1 MITKRLEKILVS
13 TNDSLFSFLKSLI
26 NLVYY
31 FFQKLKTILRHLS
44 VIKMSKDFRGVTID
58 RRIDLKGKSIVR
70 YEKHGRR
77 YELLVNPEPAWLFIQ
92 GEEVEIDDVFEVY
105 IVYEN
110 ISRGVKAT
118 QDDLNVAF
126 EGLTDRET
134 AIKILK
140 EGKLQLTISQRNEI
154 LKDKRIEI
162 VDFIH
167 IHCIN
172 PRENTPIPKDRI
184 ENAILDLGVNIS
196 YKDDV
201 KSQALEVIDLL
212 KPIMPIRLE
221 SVKLAV
227 KIPPSYTGALYGF
240 LISAGNLVQE
250 EWLSDGSLAVVVN
263 IPSGTQADFLE
274 QITSKTKGKAQVKV
288 LERMSE

>member
-1 MITKRLEKILVS
+1 
-13 TNDSLFSFLKSLI
+13 
-26 NLVYY
+26 
-31 FFQKLKTILRHLS
+31 
-44 VIKMSKDFRGVTID
+44 MSKDFRGVTID

-77 YELLVNPEPAWLFIQ
+77 YELLVNPEPAWLYIQ
-92 GEEVEIDDVFEVY
+92 GVDVEIDDIFEVY
-105 IVYEN
+105 TVYEN

-118 QDDLNVAF
+118 QDDLDVAF
-126 EGLTDRET
+126 EGLTERDI
-134 AIKILK
+134 AIMILK
-140 EGKLQLTISQRNEI
+140 EGNLQLTINQRNEI
-154 LKDKRIEI
+154 QKEKRTEI
-162 VDFIH
+162 VAFIH

-227 KIPPSYTGALYGF
+227 KIPPSFTGSLYGYV
-240 LISAGNLVQE
+240 ISAGNLVQE
-250 EWLSDGSLAVVVN
+250 EWLSDGSLAVIVQ

-274 QITSKTKGKAQVKV
+274 QITSRTKGKSQVKI

>member
-1 MITKRLEKILVS
+1 
-13 TNDSLFSFLKSLI
+13 
-26 NLVYY
+26 
-31 FFQKLKTILRHLS
+31 
-44 VIKMSKDFRGVTID
+44 MSKDFRGVTID

-126 EGLTDRET
+126 EGLTERET

>member
-1 MITKRLEKILVS
+1 
-13 TNDSLFSFLKSLI
+13 
-26 NLVYY
+26 
-31 FFQKLKTILRHLS
+31 
-44 VIKMSKDFRGVTID
+44 MSKDFRGVTID

-92 GEEVEIDDVFEVY
+92 GEEVEIDTIFEVY

-118 QDDLNVAF
+118 QDDLDVAF
-126 EGLTDRET
+126 EGLTDREI

-240 LISAGNLVQE
+240 VISAGNLVQE

>member
-1 MITKRLEKILVS
+1 
-13 TNDSLFSFLKSLI
+13 
-26 NLVYY
+26 
-31 FFQKLKTILRHLS
+31 
-44 VIKMSKDFRGVTID
+44 MSKDFRGVTID

-92 GEEVEIDDVFEVY
+92 GEEVEIDTIFEVY

-118 QDDLNVAF
+118 QDDLDVAF
-126 EGLTDRET
+126 EGLTDREI

-240 LISAGNLVQE
+240 VISAGNLVQE
-250 EWLSDGSLAVVVN
+250 EWLSD
-263 IPSGTQADFLE
+263 
-274 QITSKTKGKAQVKV
+274 
-288 LERMSE
+288 

>member
-1 MITKRLEKILVS
+1 
-13 TNDSLFSFLKSLI
+13 
-26 NLVYY
+26 
-31 FFQKLKTILRHLS
+31 
-44 VIKMSKDFRGVTID
+44 MSKDFRGVTID

-92 GEEVEIDDVFEVY
+92 GEEVEIDDIFEVY

-110 ISRGVKAT
+110 ISRGVKST
-118 QDDLNVAF
+118 QDDLGVAF
-126 EGLTDRET
+126 EGLTERET

-140 EGKLQLTISQRNEI
+140 EGKLQLTIGQRNEI

-172 PRENTPIPKDRI
+172 PRENAPIPKDRI

-227 KIPPSYTGALYGF
+227 KIPPSYTGSLYGF

-250 EWLSDGSLAVVVN
+250 EWLSDGSLAIVVN

-274 QITSKTKGKAQVKV
+274 QITSRTKGKAQVKV

>member
-1 MITKRLEKILVS
+1 
-13 TNDSLFSFLKSLI
+13 
-26 NLVYY
+26 
-31 FFQKLKTILRHLS
+31 
-44 VIKMSKDFRGVTID
+44 MSKDFRGVTID

-92 GEEVEIDDVFEVY
+92 GEEVEIDDIFEVY

-126 EGLTDRET
+126 EGLTERET

-154 LKDKRIEI
+154 QKEKRIEI
-162 VDFIH
+162 VNFIH

-274 QITSKTKGKAQVKV
+274 QITSRTKGKAQIKV

>member
-1 MITKRLEKILVS
+1 
-13 TNDSLFSFLKSLI
+13 
-26 NLVYY
+26 
-31 FFQKLKTILRHLS
+31 
-44 VIKMSKDFRGVTID
+44 MSKDFRGVTID

-92 GEEVEIDDVFEVY
+92 GEEVEIDDIFEVY

-118 QDDLNVAF
+118 QDDLDVAF
-126 EGLTDRET
+126 EGLTDREI

-240 LISAGNLVQE
+240 VISAGNLVQE

-274 QITSKTKGKAQVKV
+274 QITSKTKGKAQVKI

>member
-1 MITKRLEKILVS
+1 
-13 TNDSLFSFLKSLI
+13 
-26 NLVYY
+26 
-31 FFQKLKTILRHLS
+31 
-44 VIKMSKDFRGVTID
+44 MSKDFRGVTID

-126 EGLTDRET
+126 EGLTERET

-154 LKDKRIEI
+154 QKDKRIEI
-162 VDFIH
+162 VKFIH

-274 QITSKTKGKAQVKV
+274 QITSRTKGKAQVKV

>member
-1 MITKRLEKILVS
+1 
-13 TNDSLFSFLKSLI
+13 
-26 NLVYY
+26 
-31 FFQKLKTILRHLS
+31 
-44 VIKMSKDFRGVTID
+44 
-58 RRIDLKGKSIVR
+58 
-70 YEKHGRR
+70 
-77 YELLVNPEPAWLFIQ
+77 
-92 GEEVEIDDVFEVY
+92 
-105 IVYEN
+105 N

-118 QDDLNVAF
+118 QDDLDVAF
-126 EGLTDRET
+126 EGLTDREI

-201 KSQALEVIDLL
+201 KSQTLEVIDLL

-240 LISAGNLVQE
+240 VISAGNLVQE

-274 QITSKTKGKAQVKV
+274 QITSKTKGKAQVKI

>member
-1 MITKRLEKILVS
+1 
-13 TNDSLFSFLKSLI
+13 
-26 NLVYY
+26 
-31 FFQKLKTILRHLS
+31 
-44 VIKMSKDFRGVTID
+44 MSKDFRGVTID

-92 GEEVEIDDVFEVY
+92 GEEVEIDDIFEVY

-118 QDDLNVAF
+118 QDDLDVAF
-126 EGLTDRET
+126 EGLTEREI

-227 KIPPSYTGALYGF
+227 KIPPSYTGALYGYV
-240 LISAGNLVQE
+240 ISAGNLVQE

>member
-1 MITKRLEKILVS
+1 
-13 TNDSLFSFLKSLI
+13 
-26 NLVYY
+26 
-31 FFQKLKTILRHLS
+31 
-44 VIKMSKDFRGVTID
+44 ID

-126 EGLTDRET
+126 EGLTERET

-154 LKDKRIEI
+154 QKDKRIEI
-162 VDFIH
+162 VNFIH

-263 IPSGTQADFLE
+263 IPS
-274 QITSKTKGKAQVKV
+274 
-288 LERMSE
+288 

>member
-1 MITKRLEKILVS
+1 
-13 TNDSLFSFLKSLI
+13 
-26 NLVYY
+26 
-31 FFQKLKTILRHLS
+31 
-44 VIKMSKDFRGVTID
+44 MSKDFRGVTID

-77 YELLVNPEPAWLFIQ
+77 YELLVNPEPAWLFVQ
-92 GEEVEIDDVFEVY
+92 GEEVEIDDIFEVY
-105 IVYEN
+105 VVYEN

-118 QDDLNVAF
+118 KDDLDVAF
-126 EGLTDRET
+126 EGLTERET

-140 EGKLQLTISQRNEI
+140 EGKLQLTIDQRNEI

-162 VDFIH
+162 VGFIH
-167 IHCIN
+167 THCIN

-212 KPIMPIRLE
+212 KPVMPIRLE

-227 KIPPSYTGALYGF
+227 KVPPSYTGALYGF

-250 EWLSDGSLAVVVN
+250 EWLADGSLAVVVN

-274 QITSKTKGKAQVKV
+274 EITSRTKGKSQVKV

>member
-1 MITKRLEKILVS
+1 
-13 TNDSLFSFLKSLI
+13 
-26 NLVYY
+26 
-31 FFQKLKTILRHLS
+31 
-44 VIKMSKDFRGVTID
+44 MSKDFRGVTID

-126 EGLTDRET
+126 EGLTERET

-154 LKDKRIEI
+154 QKEKRIEI
-162 VDFIH
+162 VNFIH

-274 QITSKTKGKAQVKV
+274 QITSRTKGKAQVKV

>member
-1 MITKRLEKILVS
+1 
-13 TNDSLFSFLKSLI
+13 
-26 NLVYY
+26 
-31 FFQKLKTILRHLS
+31 
-44 VIKMSKDFRGVTID
+44 MSKDFRGVTID

-92 GEEVEIDDVFEVY
+92 GEEVEIDTIFEVY

-118 QDDLNVAF
+118 QDDLDVAF
-126 EGLTDRET
+126 EGLTEREI

-184 ENAILDLGVNIS
+184 ENAILDLGVNVS

-240 LISAGNLVQE
+240 VISAGNLVQE

>member
-1 MITKRLEKILVS
+1 
-13 TNDSLFSFLKSLI
+13 
-26 NLVYY
+26 
-31 FFQKLKTILRHLS
+31 
-44 VIKMSKDFRGVTID
+44 MSKDFRGVTID

-77 YELLVNPEPAWLFIQ
+77 YELLVNPEPAWLFVQ
-92 GEEVEIDDVFEVY
+92 GEEVVIDDIFEVY

-110 ISRGVKAT
+110 ISRGVKST

-126 EGLTDRET
+126 EGLTEREI

-140 EGKLQLTISQRNEI
+140 EGKLQLTINQRNEI
-154 LKDKRIEI
+154 LKDKRVEI

-227 KIPPSYTGALYGF
+227 KIPPSYTGSLYGY

>member
-1 MITKRLEKILVS
+1 
-13 TNDSLFSFLKSLI
+13 
-26 NLVYY
+26 
-31 FFQKLKTILRHLS
+31 
-44 VIKMSKDFRGVTID
+44 MSKDFRGVTID

-92 GEEVEIDDVFEVY
+92 GEEVEIDNIFEVY

-118 QDDLNVAF
+118 QDDLDVAF
-126 EGLTDRET
+126 EGLTDREI

-240 LISAGNLVQE
+240 VISAGNLVQE

>member
-1 MITKRLEKILVS
+1 
-13 TNDSLFSFLKSLI
+13 
-26 NLVYY
+26 
-31 FFQKLKTILRHLS
+31 
-44 VIKMSKDFRGVTID
+44 MSKDFRGVTID
-58 RRIDLKGKSIVR
+58 RRIDLRGKSIVR

-77 YELLVNPEPAWLFIQ
+77 YELLVNPEPAWLFVQ
-92 GEEVEIDDVFEVY
+92 GEEVEIDDIFEVY

-110 ISRGVKAT
+110 ISRGVKST

-126 EGLTDRET
+126 EGLTEREI

-140 EGKLQLTISQRNEI
+140 EGKLQLTLDQRNEI
-154 LKDKRIEI
+154 LKDKRVEI

-221 SVKLAV
+221 TAKLAV
-227 KIPPSYTGALYGF
+227 KIPPSFTGSLYGF
-240 LISAGNLVQE
+240 VISAGSLVQE

-274 QITSKTKGKAQVKV
+274 QITSRTKGKAQVKV

>member
-1 MITKRLEKILVS
+1 
-13 TNDSLFSFLKSLI
+13 
-26 NLVYY
+26 
-31 FFQKLKTILRHLS
+31 
-44 VIKMSKDFRGVTID
+44 MSKDFRGVTID

-92 GEEVEIDDVFEVY
+92 GEEVEIDDIFEVY
-105 IVYEN
+105 IVYEH

-118 QDDLNVAF
+118 QDDLDVAF
-126 EGLTDRET
+126 EGLTDREI

-196 YKDDV
+196 YKDDT

-240 LISAGNLVQE
+240 VISAGNLVQE

>member
-1 MITKRLEKILVS
+1 
-13 TNDSLFSFLKSLI
+13 
-26 NLVYY
+26 
-31 FFQKLKTILRHLS
+31 
-44 VIKMSKDFRGVTID
+44 MSKDFRGVTID

-92 GEEVEIDDVFEVY
+92 GEEVEIDNIFEVY

-118 QDDLNVAF
+118 QDDLDVAF
-126 EGLTDRET
+126 EGLTDREI

-140 EGKLQLTISQRNEI
+140 EGKLKLTISQRNEI

-184 ENAILDLGVNIS
+184 ENAILDLGVNVS

-240 LISAGNLVQE
+240 VISAGNLVQE

>member
-1 MITKRLEKILVS
+1 
-13 TNDSLFSFLKSLI
+13 
-26 NLVYY
+26 
-31 FFQKLKTILRHLS
+31 
-44 VIKMSKDFRGVTID
+44 MSKDFRGVTID

-92 GEEVEIDDVFEVY
+92 GEEVEIDDIFEVY

-110 ISRGVKAT
+110 ISRGVKST
-118 QDDLNVAF
+118 QDDLDVAF
-126 EGLTDRET
+126 EGLTDREI
-134 AIKILK
+134 AVKILK
-140 EGKLQLTISQRNEI
+140 EGKLQLTIDQRNEI

-201 KSQALEVIDLL
+201 KSQALEIIDSL

-240 LISAGNLVQE
+240 VISAGNLVQE
-250 EWLSDGSLAVVVN
+250 EWLTDGSLAVVVN

>member
-1 MITKRLEKILVS
+1 M
-13 TNDSLFSFLKSLI
+13 D
-26 NLVYY
+26 
-31 FFQKLKTILRHLS
+31 
-44 VIKMSKDFRGVTID
+44 
-58 RRIDLKGKSIVR
+58 
-70 YEKHGRR
+70 
-77 YELLVNPEPAWLFIQ
+77 
-92 GEEVEIDDVFEVY
+92 
-105 IVYEN
+105 
-110 ISRGVKAT
+110 
-118 QDDLNVAF
+118 VAF
-126 EGLTDRET
+126 EGLTDREI

-201 KSQALEVIDLL
+201 KSQTLEVIDLL

-240 LISAGNLVQE
+240 VISAGNLVQE
-250 EWLSDGSLAVVVN
+250 EWLYDGSLAVVVN

-274 QITSKTKGKAQVKV
+274 QITSKTKGKAQVKI